1 VNRVLVTGG
10 AGFIG
15 STLCDVLLARGDE
28 VTAVDNLSTG
38 TLTNLNHATEHAS
51 FTFIKGDVRD
61 ARVVQLVM
69 AGQDAVV
76 HLAARIGLRLVLESP
91 IETIE
96 SNIHGTEA
104 VLDAATRHATR
115 TIVAST
121 SEVYGLATRHPSSES
136 DPITFGSPTRGRWS
150 YACSKACDEFLA
162 LALQRERGLPA
173 TVVRLFNTVGP
184 RQSARY
190 GMVLPRFVRQAL
202 AGEPLTVYG
211 DGTQTRSFC
220 HVFDVIDA
228 LTTLIDH
235 PVGVGDVF
243 NIGNPAEI
251 SILDLARTVIART
264 RSASGITFVPF
275 TDVFGNGFE
284 EIERRVPALGRL
296 LQGPHDHLLHL
307 LRRTGRCRTRPSPA
321 RLTYW
326 RLWVAGMSLGTD
338 RVGGWLNRVTS
349 ATRTWLAI
357 SSRSRPRMMSGSPRS
372 ARRQAA
378 VAPGRGG

>member
-1 VNRVLVTGG
+1 VSRVLITGG

-15 STLCDVLLARGDE
+15 STLCDALLARGDE
-28 VTAVDNLSTG
+28 VTALDNLSTG
-38 TLTNLNHATEHAS
+38 TLTNLGQASGYAS
-51 FTFIKGDVRD
+51 FTFIEGDIRD
-61 ARVVQLVM
+61 ARLVERVV
-69 AGQDAVV
+69 AGHDAVV

-96 SNIHGTEA
+96 SNVRGTEA
-104 VLDAATRHATR
+104 VLDAVTRHGTR

-173 TVVRLFNTVGP
+173 TVVRFFNTVGP

-220 HVFDVIDA
+220 HVFDVLDA

-251 SILDLARTVIART
+251 TVLDLARTVIART
-264 RSASGITFVPF
+264 RSASEITFVPF
-275 TDVFGNGFE
+275 ADVFGEGFE
-284 EIERRVPALGRL
+284 EINRRVPDITKARAELGFFPSL
-296 LQGPHDHLLHL
+296 TLESVIDDIAGAV
-307 LRRTGRCRTRPSPA
+307 TGEPRQEAVLSLA
-321 RLTYW
+321 M
-326 RLWVAGMSLGTD
+326 AGHHADGAH
-338 RVGGWLNRVTS
+338 V
-349 ATRTWLAI
+349 
-357 SSRSRPRMMSGSPRS
+357 
-372 ARRQAA
+372 
-378 VAPGRGG
+378 

>member
-1 VNRVLVTGG
+1 MNRVLVTGG

-15 STLCDVLLARGDE
+15 STLCDALLARGDE

-38 TLTNLNHATEHAS
+38 TVTNLNHAMGHAS
-51 FTFIKGDVRD
+51 FTFIEGDIRD
-61 ARVVQLVM
+61 AGLVEHLV

-76 HLAARIGLRLVLESP
+76 HLAARLGLRLVMDSP

-96 SNIHGTEA
+96 SNVRGTEA
-104 VLDAATRHATR
+104 VLDAATRHGTR

-136 DPITFGSPTRGRWS
+136 DPITFGSPIRGRWS
-150 YACSKACDEFLA
+150 YACSKAYDEFLA

-202 AGEPLTVYG
+202 AGQPLTVYG

-220 HVFDVIDA
+220 HVFDVLDA
-228 LTTLIDH
+228 LVTLLNR
-235 PVGVGDVF
+235 PVGIGDVF

-251 SILDLARTVIART
+251 SVLDLARTVIART
-264 RSASGITFVPF
+264 RSVSDITFVPYA
-275 TDVFGNGFE
+275 DVFGNGFE
-284 EIERRVPALGRL
+284 EIERRVPDIAKARAELDFFPSRTLESVIDAIAEFVTREPRPGPAL
-296 LQGPHDHLLHL
+296 
-307 LRRTGRCRTRPSPA
+307 SPTMA
-321 RLTYW
+321 RHHADGEL
-326 RLWVAGMSLGTD
+326 V
-338 RVGGWLNRVTS
+338 
-349 ATRTWLAI
+349 
-357 SSRSRPRMMSGSPRS
+357 
-372 ARRQAA
+372 
-378 VAPGRGG
+378 

>member
-10 AGFIG
+10 TGFIG
-15 STLCDVLLARGDE
+15 STLCDALLARGDE
-28 VTAVDNLSTG
+28 VTALDNLSTG
-38 TLTNLNHATEHAS
+38 TLANLNDATGHAS
-51 FTFIKGDVRD
+51 FTFIEGDVRD
-61 ARVVQLVM
+61 TRLVERVV

-76 HLAARIGLRLVLESP
+76 HLAARVGLRLVMESP

-96 SNIHGTEA
+96 SNVRGTEA
-104 VLDAATRHATR
+104 VLDAVTRHGTR

-136 DPITFGSPTRGRWS
+136 DPITFGSPIRGRWS
-150 YACSKACDEFLA
+150 YACSKAYDEFLT

-202 AGEPLTVYG
+202 ADEPLTVYG

-220 HVFDVIDA
+220 HVGDVLDA
-228 LTTLIDH
+228 LTTLIDR

-251 SILDLARTVIART
+251 SVLDLARTVIART
-264 RSASGITFVPF
+264 GSASDITFVPF
-275 TDVFGNGFE
+275 ADVFGAGFE
-284 EIERRVPALGRL
+284 EIQRRVPDIAKARAVLGFFPSRTL
-296 LQGPHDHLLHL
+296 ESVIDAIAGSVTRVPRPGPVLAP
-307 LRRTGRCRTRPSPA
+307 TM
-321 RLTYW
+321 
-326 RLWVAGMSLGTD
+326 AGYHADGDL
-338 RVGGWLNRVTS
+338 V
-349 ATRTWLAI
+349 
-357 SSRSRPRMMSGSPRS
+357 
-372 ARRQAA
+372 
-378 VAPGRGG
+378 

>member
-1 VNRVLVTGG
+1 MLESGHNRGENRSPDYRRHRHRTRWRRASQDGPAVNRVLVTGG

-15 STLCDVLLARGDE
+15 STLCDALLARGDE

-61 ARVVQLVM
+61 ARLVQRVM
-69 AGQDAVV
+69 ADQDAVV
-76 HLAARIGLRLVLESP
+76 HLAARIGLRLVVESP

-96 SNIHGTEA
+96 SNIHGTKA
-104 VLDAATRHATR
+104 VLDAAARHATR

-211 DGTQTRSFC
+211 GGTQTRSFC

-251 SILDLARTVIART
+251 SVLDLARTVIART

-284 EIERRVPALGRL
+284 EIERRVPDIAKARAELGFFPSRTL
-296 LQGPHDHLLHL
+296 ESVIDEVAMSVTGDPRQGPAL
-307 LRRTGRCRTRPSPA
+307 SP
-321 RLTYW
+321 TM
-326 RLWVAGMSLGTD
+326 AGHHADGDL
-338 RVGGWLNRVTS
+338 V
-349 ATRTWLAI
+349 
-357 SSRSRPRMMSGSPRS
+357 
-372 ARRQAA
+372 
-378 VAPGRGG
+378 

>member
-1 VNRVLVTGG
+1 MSRVLITGG

-15 STLCDVLLARGDE
+15 STLCDALLARGDE

-38 TLTNLNHATEHAS
+38 TLANLDHALGRAS
-51 FTFIKGDVRD
+51 FTFIEGDIRD
-61 ARVVQLVM
+61 ASLVERVV
-69 AGQDAVV
+69 AGHDAVV
-76 HLAARIGLRLVLESP
+76 HLAARIGLRLVMESP
-91 IETIE
+91 VETIE
-96 SNIHGTEA
+96 SNVRGTEV
-104 VLDAATRHATR
+104 VLQAAARHGTR

-121 SEVYGLATRHPSSES
+121 SEVYGLSTRHPSAES

-150 YACSKACDEFLA
+150 YACSKACNEFLA

-220 HVFDVIDA
+220 HVYDVLDA

-251 SILDLARTVIART
+251 TVLDLARTVIART
-264 RSASGITFVPF
+264 GSTSGITFVPF
-275 TDVFGNGFE
+275 SDVFGDGFE
-284 EIERRVPALGRL
+284 EIRRRVPDIAKARGELGFSPSRTLESVIDDIAGALTGE
-296 LQGPHDHLLHL
+296 P
-307 LRRTGRCRTRPSPA
+307 RRDA
-321 RLTYW
+321 AL
-326 RLWVAGMSLGTD
+326 
-338 RVGGWLNRVTS
+338 
-349 ATRTWLAI
+349 WLA
-357 SSRSRPRMMSGSPRS
+357 MAEHHEDG
-372 ARRQAA
+372 AH
-378 VAPGRGG
+378 V

>member
-15 STLCDVLLARGDE
+15 STLCDALLARGDE
-28 VTAVDNLSTG
+28 VTAVDDLSTG
-38 TLTNLNHATEHAS
+38 TLANLNHASEHAS
-51 FTFIKGDVRD
+51 FTFIEGDVREV
-61 ARVVQLVM
+61 RLMVRVM
-69 AGQDAVV
+69 ADQDAVV
-76 HLAARIGLRLVLESP
+76 HLAARLGLRLVLDSP

-96 SNIHGTEA
+96 SNVRGTEV
-104 VLDAATRHATR
+104 VLDAATRHGTR

-150 YACSKACDEFLA
+150 YACSKAYDEFLA

-202 AGEPLTVYG
+202 ADEPLTVYG

-220 HVFDVIDA
+220 HVLDVLDA
-228 LTTLIDH
+228 LTTLIDR

-243 NIGNPAEI
+243 NIGNPVEI
-251 SILDLARTVIART
+251 SVLDLARMVIVRT
-264 RSASGITFVPF
+264 RSASDITFVPF
-275 TDVFGNGFE
+275 ADVFGEGFE
-284 EIERRVPALGRL
+284 EIERRVPDIAKARAELGFFPSRTLESVIDGIAASVTGEPWQEPALT
-296 LQGPHDHLLHL
+296 P
-307 LRRTGRCRTRPSPA
+307 TM
-321 RLTYW
+321 
-326 RLWVAGMSLGTD
+326 AGHHADGEL
-338 RVGGWLNRVTS
+338 V
-349 ATRTWLAI
+349 
-357 SSRSRPRMMSGSPRS
+357 
-372 ARRQAA
+372 
-378 VAPGRGG
+378 

>member
-1 VNRVLVTGG
+1 MNRVLVTGG

-15 STLCDVLLARGDE
+15 STLCDALLARGNE
-28 VTAVDNLSTG
+28 VTAVDDLSTG
-38 TLTNLNHATEHAS
+38 TLTNLNHAAGYAS
-51 FTFIKGDVRD
+51 FTFIEGDIRD
-61 ARVVQLVM
+61 ARLIERAM

-76 HLAARIGLRLVLESP
+76 HLAARVGLRLVLNSP

-96 SNIHGTEA
+96 SNVRGTAA
-104 VLDAATRHATR
+104 VLDAATRHRTR

-150 YACSKACDEFLA
+150 YACSKVYDEFLA

-173 TVVRLFNTVGP
+173 TVVRLFNTVGS

-211 DGTQTRSFC
+211 AGTQTRSFC
-220 HVFDVIDA
+220 HVLDVLDA
-228 LTTLIDH
+228 LTTLIDR

-251 SILDLARTVIART
+251 SVLDLARMVIART
-264 RSASGITFVPF
+264 RSASAITFVPF
-275 TDVFGNGFE
+275 ADVFSNGFE
-284 EIERRVPALGRL
+284 EIERRVPDIAKAQDELGFF
-296 LQGPHDHLLHL
+296 PS
-307 LRRTGRCRTRPSPA
+307 RTLESVIDDIAGC
-321 RLTYW
+321 
-326 RLWVAGMSLGTD
+326 VAGMP
-338 RVGGWLNRVTS
+338 RQEP
-349 ATRTWLAI
+349 AF
-357 SSRSRPRMMSGSPRS
+357 RPTMAGLH
-372 ARRQAA
+372 ADGD
-378 VAPGRGG
+378 VA